1 MIAAKILNNSI
12 TPVKTSNTG
21 EEALAMM
28 SEYFVRHL
36 PIVNEDQLLGIVSE
50 DDILDHDIM
59 EPIGSYHIPLIKTFA
74 REKDHVFEVLQLLA
88 NYDLSAVPVV
98 DERQIYQGSITQQAI
113 IKYFSE
119 SFSFSDPGSI
129 LVLDMPER
137 DYYLSEI
144 ARIVENENAKILSAF
159 VTRDKDEE
167 PLYLTLKINVQ
178 EISAVVAALRR
189 YDYNVNSFFTEMA
202 FIDTLKERYDA
213 LMAFFKCINIGFF
226 GLFSVAIIWID
237 KSSLFLQ
244 CLN

>member
-213 LMAFFKCINIGFF
+213 LMAF
-226 GLFSVAIIWID
+226 
-237 KSSLFLQ
+237 
-244 CLN
+244 LNV

>member
-1 MIAAKILNNSI
+1 MIAAKILNNLI
-12 TPVKTSNTG
+12 IPVKTSNTG

-74 REKDHVFEVLQLLA
+74 GEKDHIFEVIQLLA
-88 NYDLSAVPVV
+88 NYDLSSVPVV
-98 DERQIYQGSITQQAI
+98 DEKQSYIGSITQQAI

-129 LVLDMPER
+129 VVLDMPER

-178 EISAVVAALRR
+178 EISAIIAALRR
-189 YDYNVNSFFTEMA
+189 YDYKVNSYFTEMA
-202 FIDTLKERYDA
+202 FTDTLRERYDA
-213 LMAFFKCINIGFF
+213 LMAF
-226 GLFSVAIIWID
+226 
-237 KSSLFLQ
+237 
-244 CLN
+244 LNV